1 MSQFTEVQIETWK
14 KAHGDIFLIEI
25 EDASCVLRTPTRK
38 DMSYASAGASG
49 VAFKVNEILFEACFL
64 AGDEKIK
71 TNIAYFLS
79 AVEKFSTIVEVKEA
93 TIKKL

>member
-1 MSQFTEVQIETWK
+1 MSFTEVQIETWK

-49 VAFKVNEILFEACFL
+49 VAFKVNEMLFDSCWL
-64 AGDEKIK
+64 GGDEKIK
-71 TNIAYFLS
+71 TDISYFLS
-79 AVEKFSTIVEVKEA
+79 AIEKFSSVVEVKEA
-93 TIKKL
+93 AIKKL